1 MAIAYNGAVSN
12 RSMES
17 RFTMD
22 HATQTLWEQVH
33 STDGD
38 VRLAAFD
45 TLMLI
50 TEQPV
55 DWAYEIW
62 DTLVAELEHPNGHQR
77 AIAAQLLCN
86 LAKSDPEHRILND
99 FETMF
104 KLLRD
109 DKFVI
114 ARHTLQ
120 SMWKIGLVSV
130 DHRKLVI
137 DRLSGWFYACGTM
150 KNATLMRY
158 DILQGLRKLYNEVGD
173 PLLRDTARALI
184 ATEPDL
190 KYRKKYAT
198 LWR

>member
-1 MAIAYNGAVSN
+1 
-12 RSMES
+12 
-17 RFTMD
+17 MD
-22 HATQTLWEQVH
+22 RATQTLWEQVH

-38 VRLAAFD
+38 VRTAAFD
-45 TLMLI
+45 MLMLI

-62 DTLVAELEHPNGHQR
+62 DTLVAELAHTNGHQR

-86 LAKSDPEHRILND
+86 LAKSDPEHRILDD
-99 FETMF
+99 FEALF

-109 DKFVI
+109 EKFVT

-120 SMWKIGLVSV
+120 SMWKIGLVSLA
-130 DHRKLVI
+130 HRKLII
-137 DRLSGWFYACGTM
+137 DRLSGWFYVCGSM

-158 DILQGLRKLYNEVGD
+158 DILQGLRKLHNEVGD
-173 PLLRDTARALI
+173 PLIRDTARALI
-184 ATEPDL
+184 ATETDL